1 MSLTATHASPRTLK
15 AHSIKGLEFANVQKY
30 VETTHGPKRWHD
42 VLESLASEDRNIVE
56 SALAV
61 GWYELSIYA
70 RLLRAID
77 SVCGNGDLSL
87 LLSVGA
93 FGVEQDFNRIFRVF
107 MRILSPHQVF
117 KLEDRL
123 WRRFYS
129 TGESSSDP
137 IRGGFGVDSTLKGW
151 GVDRA
156 LCVGIMGYMV
166 RLIELTGGADVTVNH
181 DECRALGFANC
192 VFKWRWH

>member
-1 MSLTATHASPRTLK
+1 MLVTAEQSSPRAVK
-15 AHSIKGLEFANVQKY
+15 VHSMKGIEFANVRKY
-30 VETTHGPKRWHD
+30 VETTHGPQRWKD
-42 VLESLASEDRNIVE
+42 VLESLSSQDRNVVD

-77 SVCGNGDLSL
+77 SVCGKGDLSL
-87 LLSVGA
+87 LPSLGA
-93 FGVEQDFNRIFRVF
+93 FGVEQDFSRILRVF
-107 MRILSPHQVF
+107 IRILSPYQVF

-129 TGESSSDP
+129 TGESHSVPVQRS
-137 IRGGFGVDSTLKGW
+137 GVDSTLKGW

-156 LCVGIMGYMV
+156 LCLGIMGYMV
-166 RLIELTGGADVTVNH
+166 RLIELTGGADVTVTH
-181 DECRALGFANC
+181 DECRGLGFANC
-192 VFKWRWH
+192 IYKWRWH